1 MRRFLFQTVRPI
13 SFVAWIPAFVGSL
26 LAHNFSWHVLTTC
39 FGVMVA
45 VGLANAF
52 NNVVDRKIDRHNQ
65 SKDTLAVT
73 KPVMALFVV
82 LIMAPFL
89 ALALRETGYDYRLL
103 SVLFYTSVFYSLVFS
118 RLRAV
123 KRLVV
128 ATIVAATAFLAVD
141 SYPPQ
146 LWLWAC
152 LVWVFIFLRE
162 TRKDKADLVED
173 TLKRFRSWHHLTA
186 DWWFVLA
193 PLVGA
198 AIYLV
203 AVCLN
208 GHRPDES
215 DEAIAMGVALTVLA
229 YALIRI
235 RNGWYKVKL
244 HGNVVIGIAGLALAL
259 SGLMPP
265 FATGAVKLLVIFNLA
280 SIFVRAICLKSV
292 DLRPLANLHDA
303 WLWASL
309 LLLAMSRYQSFP
321 VTCSLLAVLLL
332 IAVFAREF
340 HRLKLYRLSLP
351 APAP

>member
-1 MRRFLFQTVRPI
+1 
-13 SFVAWIPAFVGSL
+13 
-26 LAHNFSWHVLTTC
+26 
-39 FGVMVA
+39 MVA

-65 SKDTLAVT
+65 TKDTLAVT

-82 LIMAPFL
+82 LVMAPFL
-89 ALALRETGYDYRLL
+89 ALVLRETGYDYLLL
-103 SVLFYTSVFYSLVFS
+103 SILFYASVFYSLAFG
-118 RLRAV
+118 RIRIV

-128 ATIVAATAFLAVD
+128 ATIVAATAFLAVN

-173 TLKRFRSWHHLTA
+173 TLKRFVSWRQLMA
-186 DWWFVLA
+186 DWWFALA

-198 AIYLV
+198 TIYLA

-208 GHRPDES
+208 GHRPDEN
-215 DEAIAMGVALTVLA
+215 DMAIALGVALTVLA
-229 YALIRI
+229 YALIRA
-235 RNGWYKVKL
+235 RNGWYKVRL
-244 HGNVVIGIAGLALAL
+244 HGNVVIGIAGLTLAL

-265 FATGAVKLLVIFNLA
+265 FATGAVKLLVIFNMA

-309 LLLAMSRYQSFP
+309 LILAMSRYQSFS
-321 VTCSLLAVLLL
+321 VTCSLLAVTVLA
-332 IAVFAREF
+332 IVFFKEF
-340 HRLKLYRLSLP
+340 HRLKLYRLSPP
-351 APAP
+351 ALAP